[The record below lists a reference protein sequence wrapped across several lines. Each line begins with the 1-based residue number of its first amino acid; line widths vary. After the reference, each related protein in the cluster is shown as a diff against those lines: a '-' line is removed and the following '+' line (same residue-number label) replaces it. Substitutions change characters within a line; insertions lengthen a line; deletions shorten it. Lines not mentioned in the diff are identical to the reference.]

1 MDMLCYDTKGTLTQ
15 KITTIEL
22 QPPWCETFEQE
33 LLLFAD
39 LTTSEFVSRYT
50 GYKPNNVW
58 SGLKSTH
65 TDVVGTFSFSFI
77 WVVQCTTQAHMLCV
91 IGSRSSVCVR
101 DRTIHIPSMFAH
113 ERSSSFSRSHTTP
126 LTLFSSSSTT
136 SSTITSQVTLPI
148 NKPCAQDPQNEEYGS
163 VAKTTSSAGKKP
175 NVIDNLLRDLYS
187 DLPEWVRVDVDTEP
201 SYSFDAE
208 LYDELIRKALPSPLF
223 TQEREESANLR
234 QTYHSH
240 EESLL
245 PAQSFFAHSRT
256 ERPVYEPSSNL
267 PQKRK
272 SSRDLENEQIR
283 ILLERQKRANSCWNQ
298 IWDPEARTSSRFWQ
312 KRYPGINWNYWFSA
326 NGSWSCSYRMWA
338 IQARSITTT
347 RRNVRTKSGSSW
359 NLYQEHARHGTIAE
373 IHVLKV
379 EELSRRKLT
388 EDFEAVTSF
397 FQGSNVKT
405 VCNFGDNDAKY
416 PDAEIDDV
424 HTRNSLASPLYL
436 QEREASASLLQTKRK
451 LVSTCTVN
459 F

>member
-113 ERSSSFSRSHTTP
+113 ERSSSFSRSHTTRD
-126 LTLFSSSSTT
+126 LTLFSSKTSTT

-175 NVIDNLLRDLYS
+175 NVIDNLL
-187 DLPEWVRVDVDTEP
+187 P
-201 SYSFDAE
+201 AE
-208 LYDELIRKALPSPLF
+208 TCTAIFQNESASTWTRNRRTRSMRNSTMNLSEKRYLHHCSLRSEKNQRTWDKLITLMKKVCYQLSHF
-223 TQEREESANLR
+223 SHTQERRDPCTNQVQICLKNGNQVATWKTSK
-234 QTYHSH
+234 SGF
-240 EESLL
+240 SL
-245 PAQSFFAHSRT
+245 
-256 ERPVYEPSSNL
+256 
-267 PQKRK
+267 KGK
-272 SSRDLENEQIR
+272 KEQI
-283 ILLERQKRANSCWNQ
+283 
-298 IWDPEARTSSRFWQ
+298 P
-312 KRYPGINWNYWFSA
+312 
-326 NGSWSCSYRMWA
+326 
-338 IQARSITTT
+338 
-347 RRNVRTKSGSSW
+347 
-359 NLYQEHARHGTIAE
+359 AE
-373 IHVLKV
+373 IRFEIQKH
-379 EELSRRKLT
+379 ELQADSDRRGIQELTGIIDSQRMEVDHALTGCEQSRR
-388 EDFEAVTSF
+388 D
-397 FQGSNVKT
+397 
-405 VCNFGDNDAKY
+405 
-416 PDAEIDDV
+416 
-424 HTRNSLASPLYL
+424 PLLL
-436 QEREASASLLQTKRK
+436 QEEMSEQNRALRETCIRNMRDMEQLQKF
-451 LVSTCTVN
+451 TC
-459 F
+459 